1 MKLIGAAF
9 CVAAVCAVGLGA
21 QTSQTETKTKIKQEH
36 GENKETHGKSEVSGD
51 LANLPYL
58 GVRSVKMIAA
68 SCP

>member
-21 QTSQTETKTKIKQEH
+21 QTSQTETK
-36 GENKETHGKSEVSGD
+36 SEVSGG